1 MELDIETIVSL
12 VLNIVLLI
20 LSVLF
25 RRRYVEAVRRLREI
39 IEILV
44 MVERCLTERYVPSE
58 VVRTAI
64 AKAKRVANLDRR

>member
-1 MELDIETIVSL
+1 MELDIETVISL
-12 VLNIVLLI
+12 VLNIVLLV

-25 RRRYVEAVRRLREI
+25 RKRYVEAVRRLREI

-44 MVERCLTERYVPSE
+44 MVERCLTERYVPAE